1 MSLPQGCA
9 TQYRSFHMSEPATIP
24 APSGDVQSPAT
35 SGRAPEAP
43 PTRAKLIAAFAA
55 VYLIWGSTFLAIR
68 YAIETMP
75 PLLMAGVRFLVA
87 GAMLYAWAAVREKV
101 RPTRAQWIG
110 TAIVGGLLLT
120 GGNGA
125 VSWSEQYVPS
135 GLAALVVANT
145 PLWMVLFEWARPG
158 GDRPTARVVAGIAL
172 GFSGLVLLVGPGEIM
187 GGSAVDPRS
196 AVVLLFGTLAWAAGS
211 IYSRSLR
218 LPSSP
223 RLSTG
228 MQMLAGGGLL
238 VVVGL
243 LIGEGSRVDLDAI
256 SLKSALALGYLI
268 FFGAIVGFTAY
279 IWLLTVSTAARVS
292 TYAYVNPVVALL
304 LGWALADE
312 PLNARTVLAAGVI
325 LAGVAVIT
333 LARSRKVAP

>member
-1 MSLPQGCA
+1 MEESRVSSRP
-9 TQYRSFHMSEPATIP
+9 P
-24 APSGDVQSPAT
+24 AP
-35 SGRAPEAP
+35 RAQ
-43 PTRAKLIAAFAA
+43 LIAAFAA

-75 PLLMAGVRFLVA
+75 PLLMAGVRFIIA
-87 GAMLYAWAAVREKV
+87 GAMLYAWAAIREKA
-101 RPTRAQWIG
+101 RPTRTQWIG

-135 GLAALVVANT
+135 GIAALVVANT

-158 GDRPTARVVAGIAL
+158 GDRPTLKVILGIAL
-172 GFSGLVLLVGPGEIM
+172 GFIGLVLLVGPGDLM
-187 GGSAVDPRS
+187 GRTSVDPRS
-196 AVVLLFGTLAWAAGS
+196 AVVLMMGTLAWAAGS
-211 IYSRSLR
+211 IYSRSLT

-223 RLSTG
+223 RMSTG
-228 MQMLAGGGLL
+228 MQMLSGGALL
-238 VVVGL
+238 IVAGL
-243 LIGEGSRVDLDAI
+243 LIGEGPRVNIEAI

-268 FFGAIVGFTAY
+268 VFGAVIGFTAY
-279 IWLLTVSTAARVS
+279 IWLLTVSTAAKVS

-304 LGWALADE
+304 LGWALAGE
-312 PLNARTVLAAGVI
+312 PLNARTGVAAAVI

-333 LARSRKVAP
+333 FARARKGS